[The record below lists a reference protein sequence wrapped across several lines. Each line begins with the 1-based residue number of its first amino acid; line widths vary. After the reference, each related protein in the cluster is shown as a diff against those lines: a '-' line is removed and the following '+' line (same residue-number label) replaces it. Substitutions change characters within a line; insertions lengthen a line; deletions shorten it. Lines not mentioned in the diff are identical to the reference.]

1 MGDSGFFHFQQK
13 KEIGGIGIL
22 NVTLCNRGHP
32 EYGAATIPLPIP
44 DEEYAHC
51 MELLEAME
59 IGSVT
64 GHDCYVD
71 QITDAPPSLDMLE
84 GTMINVDE
92 LDFLA
97 RSLDRYAHLVKI
109 NSNPSEAMQ
118 FLYTRLFCF
127 SRCSMDAK
135 IHDLGLVA
143 DVLQICGWLP
153 GGRIMSF
160 L

>member
-1 MGDSGFFHFQQK
+1 M
-13 KEIGGIGIL
+13 
-22 NVTLCNRGHP
+22 NATLCNRDHP
-32 EYGAATIPLPIP
+32 EYGVATIPLPIP

-59 IGSVT
+59 IGSVS

-71 QITDAPPSLDMLE
+71 QITEAPPSLDMLE

-97 RSLDRYAHLVKI
+97 RSLDRYTD
-109 NSNPSEAMQ
+109 EE
-118 FLYTRLFCF
+118 LFIQY
-127 SRCSMDAK
+127 RPGD
-135 IHDLGLVA
+135 GYR
-143 DVLQICGWLP
+143 P
-153 GGRIMSF
+153 GGGRPRRHSGNTIAVINKLVLAFRSNT